1 MQEIHSSKDGTPG
14 HLPKRSGKARAEP
27 DYREF
32 ALVSQQLTASYARLA
47 AMGMPQHAVATAMLG
62 ATVNLYECF
71 GMTADLPA
79 VLRALADRLEQSGVP
94 LS

>member
-1 MQEIHSSKDGTPG
+1 M
-14 HLPKRSGKARAEP
+14 PKRRGAACAEL
-27 DYREF
+27 DYRQF
-32 ALVSQQLTASYARLA
+32 ALVSQQLTASYARLS

-71 GMTADLPA
+71 GMTAELPA